1 MASLL
6 KGGTASAIIPSMILV
21 TGATGF
27 IGRVL
32 VRQLTETG
40 QQVRVLLR
48 PSPKSPRLPKGVPV
62 EVAVV
67 SLNDERGLRAALRG
81 VDHIYHLASAA
92 AQGRDGN
99 LFTTDIEG
107 TRTLA
112 QVAARAEIERFIF
125 LSHLGADRAS
135 AFPVHKSKGIAEEH
149 IRKSKV
155 PHTIIRSSIVFGPE
169 DGFTDAL
176 ANILR
181 ISPGILPIPGDGRT
195 LLQPLWVEDLVTC
208 LIWTLQN
215 PDTVNQT
222 YEIGGGE
229 YFTLRQIL
237 ETLME
242 VTHTRRLLMQ
252 MPLPYM
258 RALFVLLDSF
268 ARQLNASTYWLDYV
282 AVNRTCPVDN
292 LPRNFGLMPAR
303 FAYRLNYL
311 ERKPFSQRIQEAFRF
326 TR

>member
-1 MASLL
+1 
-6 KGGTASAIIPSMILV
+6 MILV

-32 VRQLTETG
+32 VRQLSETG
-40 QQVRVLLR
+40 HEVRVLLR

-81 VDHIYHLASAA
+81 VDHIYHLASATS
-92 AQGRDGN
+92 QGQRGS
-99 LFTTDIEG
+99 LLTTDIEG

-112 QVAARAEIERFIF
+112 QVAASADIKRLIYI
-125 LSHLGADRAS
+125 SHLGADRAS
-135 AFPVHKSKGIAEEH
+135 AFPVQKAKGIAEEH
-149 IRKSKV
+149 IRKSGV

-169 DGFTDAL
+169 DGFTTDL
-176 ANILR
+176 ARAIKLA
-181 ISPGILPIPGDGRT
+181 PGFLPIPGPGRT

-208 LIWTLQN
+208 LIWTLEN

-229 YFTLRQIL
+229 YFTVRQVL
-237 ETLME
+237 ETIMT
-242 VTHTRRLLMQ
+242 VTHTRRAFL
-252 MPLPYM
+252 PLPIPYM
-258 RALFVLLDSF
+258 RGLFVLLDSF
-268 ARQLNASTYWLDYV
+268 ARQLHASTYWLDYV

-292 LPRNFGLMPAR
+292 LPRTFGLMPAR

-311 ERKPFSQRIQEAFRF
+311 VREPWYARLWNSV
-326 TR
+326 TRRVTKIRGG